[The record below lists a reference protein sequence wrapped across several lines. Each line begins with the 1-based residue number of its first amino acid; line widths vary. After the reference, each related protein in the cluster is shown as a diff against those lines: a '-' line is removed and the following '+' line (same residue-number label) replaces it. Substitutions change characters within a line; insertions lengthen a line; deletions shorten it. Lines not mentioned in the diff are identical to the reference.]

1 MINTSR
7 PLFLLI
13 NLIFFASGFLGL
25 AYQVLWSRFIHDF
38 VGVSSYSYSVVLAA
52 FMGGMAIG
60 SSFLGRWMDKRS
72 NPLKVYAYIEILIG
86 LFVIVFFE
94 PLLAILFQWYGS
106 FYEPGWSGN
115 SAYAISL
122 KLLCSTIL
130 LLVPTV
136 LMGATFPAMVKIT
149 KQFKESVGSAAALCY
164 GVNASGA
171 VLGSVAMAFLILPSL
186 GMKAS
191 LYLGGM
197 SSALLGVVS
206 FLLCS
211 RIREEETPEHHEIH
225 HKPDAVQKFLLL
237 LIFFEGI
244 LGFSLEIAWTR
255 NFALVFGSS
264 TYSFA
269 TMLSALILGISLGS
283 LTLSR
288 LELKIRSPLHA
299 FGVSQLL
306 MGISLLMTLPLYP
319 YLPLFFKTLYS
330 SLSATPWAYGIY
342 EFSKF
347 ALSFCLMLIP
357 SFFGGMS
364 LPLIVKAFA
373 KRDASLGAESGL
385 VYAADTLGNVSG
397 ALLGALILLPLM
409 GLQNLMTSI
418 AIGCVLLGF
427 LSIYRSLSLDS
438 VPWGR
443 SPSLVAIVLVLFA
456 PIWWQDWELKY
467 FASLPHRRFVA
478 PKTWQEALDWPDW
491 DVLYNKDDPASSVM
505 IIKGEDGVTRLLNNG
520 KPDATDVADM
530 LSQTLTGHIP
540 MLINPSAKDVLLV
553 GMGSGVSAGAVLRHP
568 VKSLK
573 VIELVEGVVEAEKF
587 FRHVNYDPTSDPRTE
602 VIIDDAKGILTFDSS
617 TYDAIIS
624 VPSNPWQAGVAS
636 LFSHEYYQLVKSRL
650 REGGVFLQWM
660 QRYEMSD
667 AVFFS
672 AVRTVRSVF
681 PYLYGFQSS
690 GDLLILGSMK
700 PVKIDEQDLRA
711 RLSSPEVKKSLEEWS
726 LTEPYQFLA
735 LQTQTAQTM
744 DALASLGPIV
754 NDADNLFLE
763 HQAPTELFFSRS
775 ASIMRDFDDRKIQSP
790 ALLWSQIS
798 SSSMPLPVKSFDANM
813 ESFKALSHRYVSAS
827 LLAYYFEQ
835 LEIHKKDYEAVDL
848 PPNFLIYSF
857 SELTQVLDK
866 LMAKEQY
873 NEQIAIWNT
882 LGEGFDLFVHT
893 HPEFAPQWIANFEK
907 WLDRDL
913 PGAVHK
919 MYMRRLVTLEL
930 NLGDSTSL
938 WKKINKHFKKQ
949 DHRFIAEMTARVCQS
964 KDTRICLAMKAKMIS
979 EGFEY
984 PVGSIADFPAN
995 QWSLPAHE
1003 HVESAPSN

>member
-1 MINTSR
+1 
-7 PLFLLI
+7 
-13 NLIFFASGFLGL
+13 
-25 AYQVLWSRFIHDF
+25 
-38 VGVSSYSYSVVLAA
+38 
-52 FMGGMAIG
+52 
-60 SSFLGRWMDKRS
+60 
-72 NPLKVYAYIEILIG
+72 
-86 LFVIVFFE
+86 
-94 PLLAILFQWYGS
+94 
-106 FYEPGWSGN
+106 
-115 SAYAISL
+115 
-122 KLLCSTIL
+122 
-130 LLVPTV
+130 
-136 LMGATFPAMVKIT
+136 
-149 KQFKESVGSAAALCY
+149 
-164 GVNASGA
+164 
-171 VLGSVAMAFLILPSL
+171 
-186 GMKAS
+186 
-191 LYLGGM
+191 
-197 SSALLGVVS
+197 
-206 FLLCS
+206 
-211 RIREEETPEHHEIH
+211 
-225 HKPDAVQKFLLL
+225 
-237 LIFFEGI
+237 
-244 LGFSLEIAWTR
+244 
-255 NFALVFGSS
+255 
-264 TYSFA
+264 
-269 TMLSALILGISLGS
+269 
-283 LTLSR
+283 
-288 LELKIRSPLHA
+288 
-299 FGVSQLL
+299 
-306 MGISLLMTLPLYP
+306 
-319 YLPLFFKTLYS
+319 
-330 SLSATPWAYGIY
+330 
-342 EFSKF
+342 
-347 ALSFCLMLIP
+347 
-357 SFFGGMS
+357 
-364 LPLIVKAFA
+364 
-373 KRDASLGAESGL
+373 
-385 VYAADTLGNVSG
+385 
-397 ALLGALILLPLM
+397 
-409 GLQNLMTSI
+409 
-418 AIGCVLLGF
+418 
-427 LSIYRSLSLDS
+427 
-438 VPWGR
+438 
-443 SPSLVAIVLVLFA
+443 
-456 PIWWQDWELKY
+456 
-467 FASLPHRRFVA
+467 
-478 PKTWQEALDWPDW
+478 
-491 DVLYNKDDPASSVM
+491 
-505 IIKGEDGVTRLLNNG
+505 
-520 KPDATDVADM
+520 
-530 LSQTLTGHIP
+530 
-540 MLINPSAKDVLLV
+540 
-553 GMGSGVSAGAVLRHP
+553 
-568 VKSLK
+568 
-573 VIELVEGVVEAEKF
+573 VEAEKF